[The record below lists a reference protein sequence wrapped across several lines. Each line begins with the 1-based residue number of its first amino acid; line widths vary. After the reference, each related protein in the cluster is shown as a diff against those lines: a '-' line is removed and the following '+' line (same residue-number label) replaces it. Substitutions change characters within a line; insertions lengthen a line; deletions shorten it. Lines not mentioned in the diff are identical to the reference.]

1 MKLSEIV
8 LTLLKDGEWH
18 SIIEIEGVLSG
29 KIKPE
34 MIVRLANREEKFKG
48 LPLQE
53 RVRKA
58 RYRYTKRIVYNLKR
72 HGKVKYAYRDGEV
85 VAVKAA
91 K

>member
-53 RVRKA
+53 RV
-58 RYRYTKRIVYNLKR
+58 YRYTKRIVYNLKR